1 MELLRELVPDAA
13 VIGMLVNPNFADAE
27 IITTDAHSAA
37 RALGLELIVLSAS
50 TERDI
55 DTAFATLIQ
64 RRAGALQVTP
74 DPFFLS
80 RRDLIVG
87 LAARNGVPAI
97 YQLRDFV
104 TAGGLI
110 SYGTSVTDAYRQVGV
125 YIGQVLKGTK
135 PADLPVMQPTKFE
148 LVINLRTAKAFGLT
162 VPDKLL
168 VAADEVI
175 E

>member
-1 MELLRELVPDAA
+1 
-13 VIGMLVNPNFADAE
+13 
-27 IITTDAHSAA
+27 
-37 RALGLELIVLSAS
+37 
-50 TERDI
+50 
-55 DTAFATLIQ
+55 LIQ

-110 SYGTSVTDAYRQVGV
+110 SYGTSITDAYRQVGV